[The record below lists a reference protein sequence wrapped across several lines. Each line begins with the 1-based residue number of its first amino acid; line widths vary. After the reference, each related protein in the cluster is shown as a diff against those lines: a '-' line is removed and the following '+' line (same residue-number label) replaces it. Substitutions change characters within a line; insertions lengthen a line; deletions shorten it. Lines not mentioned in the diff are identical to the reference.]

1 MTGITVVGG
10 VYRERCA
17 WPEWHMVF
25 GSGGRAAAALCGH
38 ADSVRLV
45 AYATEELAA
54 EFGPYASMYG
64 FDFDPL
70 NSARHVSFEY
80 VHPMSVPIIRPPFG
94 TIPQNPSCNVRDEV
108 VLRFGMLEGT
118 AVVDAELCVYDPQ
131 NAFDP
136 EHFEANGSS
145 ARRLAVVANAGEIVA
160 LSGSSDRIAGAR
172 AVLNRSKAEAVV
184 VKSGIDG
191 ALVVTAK
198 GEASVPAFR
207 SRFSFLIGSGDV
219 FAAAFA
225 AFWGIE
231 GKDPETAARL
241 ASSAV
246 ADYIEDRNLPVRSSS
261 LLGNS
266 PRESLKADRDRVYL
280 AGPFFTMA
288 QLWLIDEARRCL
300 TDAGMSV
307 FSPFHEIGPGPAEE
321 IGPADIAALNEC
333 DAVFAVLDGLD
344 SGTVF
349 EIGYAR
355 ALGKPVVGF
364 AQTVTEE
371 DLKMIVG
378 SGCTVISDFVTAILA
393 VAARS

>member
-17 WPEWHMVF
+17 WPEWEMVF

-45 AYATEELAA
+45 AYATAELAA

-64 FDFDPL
+64 FDFHPL
-70 NSARHVSFEY
+70 HSARHVSFEY

-94 TIPQNPSCNVRDEV
+94 TIPQNPSCNVRDEF

-136 EHFEANGSS
+136 EHFEANGST
-145 ARRLAVVANAGEIVA
+145 ARRLAVVANAGEIAA

-172 AVLNRSKAEAVV
+172 AVLNRSKAEVVV

-191 ALVVTAK
+191 ALVVTAN

-246 ADYIEDRNLPVRSSS
+246 ADYIEDRNLPLRPSS
-261 LLGNS
+261 LLESS
-266 PRESLKADRDRVYL
+266 PRSPLKADRDRVYL

-288 QLWLIDEARRCL
+288 QLWLIEEARRCL
-300 TDAGMSV
+300 TDAGMNV

-321 IGPADIAALNEC
+321 IGPADIVALNEC

-344 SGTVF
+344 SGTIF

-355 ALGKPVVGF
+355 AVDKPVVGF
-364 AQTVTEE
+364 AQNVTEE

-378 SGCTVISDFVTAILA
+378 SGSTVIPDFVTAILA